1 MHRRAATAT
10 PFLAAACVAV
20 PAVLACG
27 CGPTIN
33 PSFDS
38 PEPAARN
45 AAIVRAASSQD
56 QRAVPPLVRMLDSD
70 DPVTRMLAIDAL
82 ERITGER
89 LGYDHHAPQAERD
102 AAAERWAA
110 RLRESP

>member
-1 MHRRAATAT
+1 MVARAAMVLTL
-10 PFLAAACVAV
+10 FAAAC
-20 PAVLACG
+20 
-27 CGPTIN
+27 GPTVH

-45 AAIVRAASSQD
+45 AAIVRAAD
-56 QRAVPPLVRMLDSD
+56 TKDTHAVASLVRMLDSD

-89 LGYDHHAPQAERD
+89 LGYYHDDPPAERD

-110 RLRESP
+110 RLREGTP